1 MDIKIRFSF
10 DMYYANILANSI
22 LSDKYVFY
30 CSLSKSYINIK
41 GLDYPWKNI
50 WFDFEMDYSMEE
62 T

>member
-41 GLDYPWKNI
+41 GLDYP
-50 WFDFEMDYSMEE
+50 
-62 T
+62 